1 MKNAQK
7 IAVAAVLA
15 ALMAVPVLA
24 GGSKETDKSSG
35 GKITI
40 TFLDF
45 FTPGESLTPAVEA
58 SMKRFLA
65 ANPNVVFDR
74 ETIANAD
81 MPAKTQTLG
90 PAGELSDIYML
101 KGQQAETFVKN
112 GWALSLEDMLNRDPA
127 WKNAFKPGVFSNFT
141 QGGKIYGI
149 PFQVTNTCIFYNDQL
164 FKSAGINEF
173 PRDWAGLV
181 QAVTALKAK
190 GITPIVLGNVGKW
203 PAESAIMSTLGNR
216 FTGNGWYQNIRDKNG
231 QAKWTDPEFVAS
243 LQALKDLVDAGAFNS
258 DINSITDQQARQ
270 VFMNAKAAMTI
281 DGTWALGDFD
291 ANAPEEIKGVIK
303 IAALPAVPGGKG
315 EQNAITGGA
324 GWAYAVN
331 PKVDPAKLPYIE
343 KLLREISGPE
353 FGKLQAETGS
363 LTAIIPNAYTLPERF
378 KVTTNFDGFQ
388 KNRPFIPVYDHQLS
402 SATMEAM
409 QNGLQNLFI
418 GRVTPQNLAA
428 DIQAAYSR

>member
-1 MKNAQK
+1 
-7 IAVAAVLA
+7 
-15 ALMAVPVLA
+15 
-24 GGSKETDKSSG
+24 
-35 GKITI
+35 
-40 TFLDF
+40 
-45 FTPGESLTPAVEA
+45 
-58 SMKRFLA
+58 MKRFLD
-65 ANPNVVFDR
+65 ANPNIVLDR

-81 MPAKTQTLG
+81 MTAKTQTLG
-90 PAGELSDIYML
+90 PAGELPDIYTL
-101 KGQQAETFVKN
+101 KGQQSETFVKN
-112 GWALSLEDMLNRDPA
+112 GWALSLDDMLNRDPV
-127 WKNAFKPGVFSNFT
+127 WKNAFKAGVFSNFI

-149 PFQVTNTCIFYNDQL
+149 PYQVTNTCIFYNDQIL
-164 FKSAGINEF
+164 KSAGINEF
-173 PRDWAGLV
+173 PGDWAGLV
-181 QAVTALKAK
+181 QAAKTLKAK

-216 FTGNGWYQNIRDKNG
+216 FTGNEWYQNIRERNG
-231 QAKWTDPEFVAS
+231 KAKWTDPEFVAS

-258 DINSITDQQARQ
+258 DINSISDQQARQ
-270 VFMNAKAAMTI
+270 VFMNANAAMTI

-291 ANAPEEIKGVIK
+291 ANAPDAIKSVIK
-303 IAALPAVPGGKG
+303 MAALPSVPGGKG

-353 FGKLQAETGS
+353 FGKHQAETGS
-363 LTAIIPNAYTLPERF
+363 LTAITPNAYTLPE
-378 KVTTNFDGFQ
+378 KLKITANFDLFQ

-418 GRVTPQNLAA
+418 GRITPQNLAA
-428 DIQAAYSR
+428 EIQAAYTR